1 MNSDVQHHHPS
12 VPHESHAARVRG
24 TGHQSIPSNSTAFT
38 VNESMVPFKLE
49 PTDTTTTTP
58 PNGGVDDTDT
68 DGPHHPEPRVLLER
82 IPTILQPSIPW
93 RERLMHFTFAWYT
106 VTLSTSG
113 VSLVLAITP
122 HRFRGLSTIG
132 LVIFLLDLFFF
143 LVITGSITLRFVLHR
158 LTFRRAFTRPNE
170 ALFVPT
176 FFLSIAAILCN
187 VAEYARIFIFDDDI
201 SYRFNGHSST
211 STTSHSIPWFSNST
225 LANSTLSSGLGQST
239 PSEPDDSSAPSASL
253 TSFRTFLCIAFW
265 LFSAVTF
272 LASVIQY
279 HLLFTVKAERRLSLT
294 TITPAWVLPIFPVML
309 IGTLAGSF
317 SKTQDPKSAIG
328 IICAGLAAQ
337 GLGLLVSFFFFSS
350 YLSRLMAFGL
360 PAQRPG
366 MFIAVG
372 PPSFTGAAVISMASD
387 IPRVFEQL
395 QSLNSSQITIL
406 TGVHVGSTSTD
417 TLAAGVKLSAIWLGV
432 FLWGL
437 GFWFFVSAVAGIVAG
452 MPADK
457 KFHLSWWSIVFPNVG
472 FTIASIKIG
481 QGLGSEGVLW
491 MGSGL
496 TVALVLAWAFI
507 GYRCVRAV
515 VRREIVWPGHDEDS

>member
-1 MNSDVQHHHPS
+1 MNSDVQDHHPS

-24 TGHQSIPSNSTAFT
+24 TGHQSIPSNSTAST

-49 PTDTTTTTP
+49 PTDTTTTRP
-58 PNGGVDDTDT
+58 PNGGLDDTDT
-68 DGPHHPEPRVLLER
+68 DNPRLPEPSVLER
-82 IPTILQPSIPW
+82 VPTILQPSIPW
-93 RERLMHFTFAWYT
+93 RKRLMHFTFAWYT

-113 VSLVLAITP
+113 ISLVLATTP

-132 LVIFLLDLFFF
+132 LVIFLLDLLFF
-143 LVITGSITLRFVLHR
+143 LVITGSITLRFVLYE

-201 SYRFNGHSST
+201 SYRFNTSHSST
-211 STTSHSIPWFSNST
+211 STSHSVVPWLSNST
-225 LANSTLSSGLGQST
+225 LTNSTLSSGLVGT
-239 PSEPDDSSAPSASL
+239 PSEEPDDSSAPSASL

-317 SKTQDPKSAIG
+317 SKTQDPESAIG

-387 IPRVFEQL
+387 IPRVFDQLRQL
-395 QSLNSSQITIL
+395 QDTSQITIL
-406 TGVHVGSTSTD
+406 TGVGSTD

-452 MPADK
+452 MPDK

>member
-1 MNSDVQHHHPS
+1 MATDSQDHNP
-12 VPHESHAARVRG
+12 PPAHESARG
-24 TGHQSIPSNSTAFT
+24 TGPQPVPSNSTVT
-38 VNESMVPFKLE
+38 TMNGSLITPMKLE
-49 PTDTTTTTP
+49 AGDTGDTTTP
-58 PNGGVDDTDT
+58 PNGVDTDT
-68 DGPHHPEPRVLLER
+68 DGANLPEPRHLLER

-93 RERLMHFTFAWYT
+93 RKRLMHFTVAWYT

-132 LVIFLLDLFFF
+132 LIIFLLDLLAF
-143 LVITGSITLRFVLHR
+143 LVITGSITLRFILYKS
-158 LTFRRAFTRPNE
+158 TFRRAFTRPNE

-187 VAEYARIFIFDDDI
+187 VAEYVRIFVFNDDI
-201 SYRFNGHSST
+201 SYQFHGASSN
-211 STTSHSIPWFSNST
+211 STSHSIPYLGTNS
-225 LANSTLSSGLGQST
+225 ASGPNTNGIT
-239 PSEPDDSSAPSASL
+239 SEPDDKTAPNASL
-253 TSFRTFLCIAFW
+253 SSFATFLCIAFW
-265 LFSAVTF
+265 FFSGLTF
-272 LASVIQY
+272 MASVIQY
-279 HLLFTVKAERRLSLT
+279 HLLFTVKKPELRLSLT

-317 SKTQDPKSAIG
+317 SKTQPPDSALA

-350 YLSRLMAFGL
+350 YLSRLMVFGL
-360 PAQRPG
+360 PAQRAG

-387 IPRVFEQL
+387 IPRVFSQL
-395 QSLNSSQITIL
+395 SGDRITIL
-406 TGVHVGSTSTD
+406 TGTTGGTAT
-417 TLAAGVKLSAIWLGV
+417 TLASGVKLASIWLGV

-437 GFWFFVSAVAGIVAG
+437 GFWFFVSAIAGCVAG
-452 MPADK
+452 MQDK
-457 KFHLSWWSIVFPNVG
+457 RFHLSWWSVVFPNVG

-481 QGLGSEGVLW
+481 AGLGSEGVLW
-491 MGSGL
+491 MGSGM
-496 TVALVLAWAFI
+496 TVLLVLAWAFI

>member
-1 MNSDVQHHHPS
+1 MKFHLTNIIN
-12 VPHESHAARVRG
+12 R
-24 TGHQSIPSNSTAFT
+24 
-38 VNESMVPFKLE
+38 
-49 PTDTTTTTP
+49 
-58 PNGGVDDTDT
+58 
-68 DGPHHPEPRVLLER
+68 
-82 IPTILQPSIPW
+82 
-93 RERLMHFTFAWYT
+93 
-106 VTLSTSG
+106 LSTSG

-143 LVITGSITLRFVLHR
+143 LVITASITLRFILYKS
-158 LTFRRAFTRPNE
+158 TFRRAFTRPNE

-201 SYRFNGHSST
+201 TYRLPGGSS
-211 STTSHSIPWFSNST
+211 SHYGSSHSIPYLALRGDTNST
-225 LANSTLSSGLGQST
+225 TLTGSGTGGNSTIPWGH
-239 PSEPDDSSAPSASL
+239 PSEPDDEAAHGASL
-253 TSFRTFLCIAFW
+253 TSFRTFLCVAFW
-265 LFSAVTF
+265 LFSALTF

-317 SKTQDPKSAIG
+317 SKTQDPSAAVG
-328 IICAGLAAQ
+328 MICAGLAAQ

-372 PPSFTGAAVISMASD
+372 PPSFTGAALVSMAND
-387 IPRVFEQL
+387 VPRVFEQL
-395 QSLNSSQITIL
+395 RSLNNAQITIL
-406 TGVHVGSTSTD
+406 TGTGGNTD
-417 TLAAGVKLSAIWLGV
+417 TLAAGIKLGAIWLGV

-437 GFWFFVSAVAGIVAG
+437 AFWFFVSAVAGIVAR
-452 MPADK
+452 MPDK

-472 FTIASIKIG
+472 FTIACIKLG

-515 VRREIVWPGHDEDS
+515 VKREIVWPGHDEDS

>member
-1 MNSDVQHHHPS
+1 M
-12 VPHESHAARVRG
+12 
-24 TGHQSIPSNSTAFT
+24 SNHLT
-38 VNESMVPFKLE
+38 NII
-49 PTDTTTTTP
+49 
-58 PNGGVDDTDT
+58 N
-68 DGPHHPEPRVLLER
+68 R
-82 IPTILQPSIPW
+82 
-93 RERLMHFTFAWYT
+93 
-106 VTLSTSG
+106 LSTSG

-143 LVITGSITLRFVLHR
+143 LVITGAITVRFILYKS
-158 LTFRRAFTRPNE
+158 TFQRAFTRPNE

-201 SYRFNGHSST
+201 NYRFTGSHASN
-211 STTSHSIPWFSNST
+211 TTSHSTPWLGNST
-225 LANSTLSSGLGQST
+225 FGQ
-239 PSEPDDSSAPSASL
+239 PSEPDDEAAPDASFS
-253 TSFRTFLCIAFW
+253 SFRTFLCIAFW
-265 LFSAVTF
+265 FFSALTF
-272 LASVIQY
+272 LVSVIQY

-317 SKTQDPKSAIG
+317 SKTQDPESAIG
-328 IICAGLAAQ
+328 MICAGLAAQ

-387 IPRVFEQL
+387 IPRIFQQL
-395 QSLNSSQITIL
+395 QSLNTSQITIL
-406 TGVHVGSTSTD
+406 TGIGNTD
-417 TLAAGVKLSAIWLGV
+417 TLAAGVKLAAIWLGV

-452 MPADK
+452 MPDK

-515 VRREIVWPGHDEDS
+515 MKREIVWPGHDEDS

>member
-1 MNSDVQHHHPS
+1 MNSDVQDHHPA
-12 VPHESHAARVRG
+12 VPHAARG
-24 TGHQSIPSNSTAFT
+24 TSHQSVPSNSTVTT
-38 VNESMVPFKLE
+38 VNDNSMVPFNLDA
-49 PTDTTTTTP
+49 TDTTTP
-58 PNGGVDDTDT
+58 PNGAYDIDTD
-68 DGPHHPEPRVLLER
+68 DANLPEPRHLLER
-82 IPTILQPSIPW
+82 IPTVLQPSIPW
-93 RERLMHFTFAWYT
+93 RKRLMHFTFAWYT

-132 LVIFLLDLFFF
+132 LVIFLLDLLFF
-143 LVITGSITLRFVLHR
+143 LVITASITLRFVLYKG
-158 LTFRRAFTRPNE
+158 TFRRAFTRPNE

-187 VAEYARIFIFDDDI
+187 VAEYARIFIFNDDI
-201 SYRFNGHSST
+201 SYGGSHSSN
-211 STTSHSIPWFSNST
+211 NST
-225 LANSTLSSGLGQST
+225 ASSL
-239 PSEPDDSSAPSASL
+239 PAFA
-253 TSFRTFLCIAFW
+253 TFLCIAFW
-265 LFSAVTF
+265 FFSALTF

-317 SKTQDPKSAIG
+317 SRTQPPESAMAM
-328 IICAGLAAQ
+328 ICAGLAAQ

-387 IPRVFEQL
+387 IPRVFSQL
-395 QSLNSSQITIL
+395 QESRVAIL
-406 TGVHVGSTSTD
+406 TGVGD
-417 TLAAGVKLSAIWLGV
+417 MATLTAGVKLGAIWLGV

-437 GFWFFVSAVAGIVAG
+437 GFWFFVSAVAGCVAG
-452 MPADK
+452 MRDK
-457 KFHLSWWSIVFPNVG
+457 RFHLSWWSMVFPNVG

-481 QGLGSEGVLW
+481 TGLGSEGVLW
-491 MGSGL
+491 MGSGM

-515 VRREIVWPGHDEDS
+515 VKREIVWPGHDEDS

>member
-1 MNSDVQHHHPS
+1 MATDVQHHHPA
-12 VPHESHAARVRG
+12 PTHESAR
-24 TGHQSIPSNSTAFT
+24 GHQSVPSNSTATT
-38 VNESMVPFKLE
+38 VIGSFVPFKLE
-49 PTDTTTTTP
+49 GNDTTTP
-58 PNGGVDDTDT
+58 PSAVDTDT
-68 DGPHHPEPRVLLER
+68 DDANLPEPRQLLER
-82 IPTILQPSIPW
+82 IPTVLQPSIPW
-93 RERLMHFTFAWYT
+93 RKRLMHFTFAWYT

-113 VSLVLAITP
+113 VSLVLATTP

-132 LVIFLLDLFFF
+132 LVIFLLDLLFF
-143 LVITGSITLRFVLHR
+143 LVITTSITLRFVLYKS
-158 LTFRRAFTRPNE
+158 TFRRAFTRPHE

-187 VAEYARIFIFDDDI
+187 VAEYARIFLFNGDI
-201 SYRFNGHSST
+201 SYGV
-211 STTSHSIPWFSNST
+211 
-225 LANSTLSSGLGQST
+225 
-239 PSEPDDSSAPSASL
+239 PSDDDDDDPRASL
-253 TSFRTFLCIAFW
+253 TSFATFLCVAFW
-265 LFSAVTF
+265 VFSGLTF

-317 SKTQDPKSAIG
+317 SRTQSPSSAIG
-328 IICAGLAAQ
+328 MICAGLAAQ

-360 PAQRPG
+360 PAQRAG

-372 PPSFTGAAVISMASD
+372 PPSFTGAAVVSMASD
-387 IPRVFEQL
+387 IPRVFAQL
-395 QSLNSSQITIL
+395 DPARVAVL
-406 TGVHVGSTSTD
+406 TGGMGPESME
-417 TLAAGVKLSAIWLGV
+417 TLAAGCKLGAIWLGV

-437 GFWFFVSAVAGIVAG
+437 GFWFFISAVAGCVAG
-452 MPADK
+452 MQDK
-457 KFHLSWWSIVFPNVG
+457 RFHLSWWSTVFPNVG

-481 QGLGSEGVLW
+481 AGLGSEGVLW
-491 MGSGL
+491 MGSGM

-515 VRREIVWPGHDEDS
+515 VKREIVWPGHDEDS

>member
-1 MNSDVQHHHPS
+1 MATDVQDYQPA
-12 VPHESHAARVRG
+12 PTHESARG
-24 TGHQSIPSNSTAFT
+24 TGHQSVPSNSTVTT
-38 VNESMVPFKLE
+38 VNDNSTVPLKLE
-49 PTDTTTTTP
+49 ATDTTTP
-58 PNGGVDDTDT
+58 PNGVDTDT
-68 DGPHHPEPRVLLER
+68 DDANLPEPRHLLER
-82 IPTILQPSIPW
+82 IPTVLQPSIPW
-93 RERLMHFTFAWYT
+93 RKRLMHFTFAWYT

-132 LVIFLLDLFFF
+132 LVIFLLDLLFF
-143 LVITGSITLRFVLHR
+143 LVITASITLRFVLYKS
-158 LTFRRAFTRPNE
+158 TFRRAFTRPNE

-187 VAEYARIFIFDDDI
+187 VAEYARIFIFDGDI
-201 SYRFNGHSST
+201 SYQFPGLG
-211 STTSHSIPWFSNST
+211 SNST
-225 LANSTLSSGLGQST
+225 
-239 PSEPDDSSAPSASL
+239 PSAEPDDSHAASASL
-253 TSFRTFLCIAFW
+253 PTFATFLCIAFW
-265 LFSAVTF
+265 FFSALTF
-272 LASVIQY
+272 LVSVIQY

-317 SKTQDPKSAIG
+317 SKTQPPESAIAM
-328 IICAGLAAQ
+328 ICAGLAAQ

-387 IPRVFEQL
+387 IPRVFSQL
-395 QSLNSSQITIL
+395 QESRVAIL
-406 TGVHVGSTSTD
+406 TGVGD
-417 TLAAGVKLSAIWLGV
+417 MATLAAGVKLGAIWLGV

-437 GFWFFVSAVAGIVAG
+437 GFWFFVSAVAGCVAG
-452 MPADK
+452 MQDK
-457 KFHLSWWSIVFPNVG
+457 RFHLSWWSMVFPNVG
-472 FTIASIKIG
+472 FTIVTIKIG
-481 QGLGSEGVLW
+481 TGLGSEGVLW
-491 MGSGL
+491 MASGM

-515 VRREIVWPGHDEDS
+515 VKREIVWPGHDEDS